1 MESQLW
7 TIFKYVTD
15 EEICPFD
22 EWFETLDTKIQARI
36 DVRLDRVS
44 LGNFGDSKSLGNGIY
59 ELRLH
64 FGGGYRVYYGT
75 SGKKMILLFV
85 GGVNKTQSK
94 DIKTSLRYWKEYQ
107 QEQKEV
113 N

>member
-7 TIFKYVTD
+7 TISKYVT
-15 EEICPFD
+15 EEGVCPFD
-22 EWFETLDTKIQARI
+22 EWFETLNTKIQVRI

-44 LGNFGDSKSLGNGIY
+44 LGNFGDSKSLGNGTY

-64 FGGGYRVYYGT
+64 FDGGYRVYYGI
-75 SGKKMILLFV
+75 SGKKMILLLA
-85 GGVNKTQSK
+85 GGAKKTQSK
-94 DIKTSLRYWKEYQ
+94 DIKTSLKYWKKYQ
-107 QEQKEV
+107 EEQKEV

>member
-1 MESQLW
+1 VESQLW
-7 TIFKYVTD
+7 TISKYVTD
-15 EEICPFD
+15 EGVCPFD

-59 ELRLH
+59 ELRFH
-64 FGGGYRVYYGT
+64 FGGGYRVYYGV
-75 SGKKMILLFV
+75 SRKKMILLLV
-85 GGVNKTQSK
+85 GGVKKTQSK
-94 DIKTSLRYWKEYQ
+94 DIKTSLRYWKKYQ
-107 QEQKEV
+107 EEQKEV